1 MITMK
6 ILFLLLLLFLSF
18 FPVCYGREIFEGGYS
33 GNYVQDGY
41 LSDTTI
47 DAFSGEERT
56 TERQE
61 AGQIYSALPMQDND
75 YDNDG
80 LPNRVDNY
88 DGLNDKADDPFSKY
102 VRPYPVYIA
111 PIGEIIKKQAAKSG
125 ESNDSKEE
133 E

>member
-1 MITMK
+1 MK
-6 ILFLLLLLFLSF
+6 TLFLLLLLFLSF
-18 FPVCYGREIFEGGYS
+18 SPVCYGREIFEGGYS
-33 GNYVQDGY
+33 GNYVKDSY
-41 LSDTTI
+41 RPDTAI
-47 DAFSGEERT
+47 DAFSGEEKT
-56 TERQE
+56 IERQGTGE
-61 AGQIYSALPMQDND
+61 IYSALPMQDND

-88 DGLNDKADDPFSKY
+88 DGVSDKTDDPFSQYAK
-102 VRPYPVYIA
+102 PHPVYIA